1 MTIKLIDEHDL
12 VFMRE
17 WWKAH
22 GWTPP
27 LSYMLSPT
35 GILVSEDDMPLVG
48 GWYIQTN
55 SLTALAEWIV
65 KNPKASARQCSLGLD
80 VLYDTIENLARQD
93 GYEIL
98 ITFLNHP
105 KFEEYLKDREYIKGD
120 VALNTYIKGL

>member
-22 GWTPP
+22 DWTPP
-27 LSYMLSPT
+27 HSYMLSPT

-65 KNPKASARQCSLGLD
+65 KNPKASARQCNMALD
-80 VLYDTIENLARQD
+80 VLYDTLESLARTD
-93 GYEIL
+93 GYKVL
-98 ITFLNHP
+98 ITLLNHP
-105 KFEEYLKDREYIKGD
+105 KFEEYLENREYIKGD
-120 VALNTYIKGL
+120 LALNTYIKGL